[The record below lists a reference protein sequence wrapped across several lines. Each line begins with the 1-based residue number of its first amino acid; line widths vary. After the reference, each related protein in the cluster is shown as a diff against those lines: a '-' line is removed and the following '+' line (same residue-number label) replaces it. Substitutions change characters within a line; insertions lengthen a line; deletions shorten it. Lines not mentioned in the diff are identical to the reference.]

1 VKLDRNKN
9 LVEEVINAITDMH
22 LAYNINLL
30 NLDVNI
36 VCDYQKAKELAWS
49 QDLDE
54 VENVWED
61 IKSLESGDIIGK
73 LYEDDLNSMERPIRE
88 MIQSSEIYPSDFVSK
103 YIEIFEEISGDLY
116 ICALNRLINGNVDNF
131 YERIFDIYKLG
142 AWPCGWQGNYPEGKM
157 IVYVPE
163 KIQ

>member
-1 VKLDRNKN
+1 MKLDRNKN